1 MAILLEFPLP
11 DEILVS
17 VAAAYVTND
26 EVHDVAAFCRRLFGD
41 GIGMPV
47 AIVTNL
53 RHVEVETRRTWGM
66 TAAEIRDRLTLFPY
80 YAAFWSKAKVD
91 FVAGV
96 CIQEPDRAT
105 LDGPIPWSA
114 NALGTCV
121 YGLGIRY
128 CKACWYQDDAE
139 GTRRYWRRAHQ
150 LPGVVT
156 CHVHG
161 GALTSAGAG
170 AKGMF
175 TARRPRTDTLLETPG
190 SPFQRAARHKVSV
203 LSAAILQDGAAALR
217 FGDSR
222 ERLDCL
228 RSLGYGASNR
238 NLIDEDRLIHDV
250 IHAFGKNYLEL
261 VHLVPKGPRS
271 WIHGCV
277 CGRSGQRKRSLPI
290 VMMDV
295 FLSAVVGRVE
305 GAPGPVCPAA
315 ESPDDPRHRLLISDA
330 LDDRFHCLCS
340 CGHSFLFEE
349 DGRGQ
354 SRRLEPTSAGPDFAR
369 AAAILDEKGWPR
381 ETIARVFGVSERSL
395 AHWMRFRAE
404 ASVRKVCLERARLL
418 VRWIELVHRSGGT
431 DGALAENGR
440 LWRSVRSLWASLP
453 QDLTPLDCRD

>member
-1 MAILLEFPLP
+1 
-11 DEILVS
+11 
-17 VAAAYVTND
+17 
-26 EVHDVAAFCRRLFGD
+26 
-41 GIGMPV
+41 
-47 AIVTNL
+47 
-53 RHVEVETRRTWGM
+53 
-66 TAAEIRDRLTLFPY
+66 
-80 YAAFWSKAKVD
+80 
-91 FVAGV
+91 
-96 CIQEPDRAT
+96 
-105 LDGPIPWSA
+105 
-114 NALGTCV
+114 
-121 YGLGIRY
+121 
-128 CKACWYQDDAE
+128 
-139 GTRRYWRRAHQ
+139 
-150 LPGVVT
+150 
-156 CHVHG
+156 
-161 GALTSAGAG
+161 
-170 AKGMF
+170 MF

-190 SPFQRAARHKVSV
+190 SPFQRAARHEVSV
-203 LSAAILQDGAAALR
+203 LSAAILKDGAAALR

-261 VHLVPKGPRS
+261 VHLFPKGPRS

-277 CGRSGQRKRSLPI
+277 CGGRGQRKRSLPI

-315 ESPDDPRHRLLISDA
+315 ESQDDPRHRLLISDA

-349 DGRGQ
+349 DRGGQ
-354 SRRLEPTSAGPDFAR
+354 NRRLEPTSAGPDFAR

-381 ETIARVFGVSERSL
+381 ETIARVFGVSETSL

-404 ASVRKVCLERARLL
+404 ASVRKLCLERARLL
-418 VRWIELVHRSGGT
+418 VRWIELVHRCGGT
-431 DGALAENGR
+431 DEALADNGR

-453 QDLTPLDCRD
+453 QNLTPLDCRD